1 VSKSQ
6 PRRTSRRPL
15 PAGVWLRVAVALLC
29 ASALAVPLTAGA
41 DPETQTLVA
50 PGLLNAAE
58 AQPASEFKVIV
69 QGATDSGAVAADVE
83 ELAAGDSAVERAFET
98 VPAVAATLTGSEI
111 VSLTEGS
118 DPLVI
123 TRDGPVAVADSPT
136 ATAPPTI
143 VGSAQ
148 VGQTLSASEG
158 EWVGAAQLEYSFQWE
173 RCSASGETCSAIDGQ
188 TGTLFTPGS
197 GDIGETVR
205 VTVTASGG
213 DGSTTATSAPTPVIA
228 AEAPAGVPTTEEP
241 IVSGE
246 PEPGQVLTA
255 MAGATTGGG
264 ALTYSYRWRRC
275 ANLYWFCTV
284 IPGAESQTYRVT
296 PDDLGKRL
304 RVIVIV
310 RNEAGA
316 DVSASVPTQPVAAR
330 PPVVTSPP
338 SVLGTSEEG
347 QTLNAANG
355 SWDGTQ
361 PLEFWHQWQRC
372 DVEGLSCVE
381 IVDATE
387 PSYTLASGDVGTTI
401 RLAVTARGL
410 GGAALAL
417 SEPSAVVTAV
427 PAAQPRFR
435 QHWPYVA
442 GVASLLSSPEGHNL
456 EPPTIAIVDSGIDA
470 DRADFGG
477 RVLEQVTL
485 TTRPDN
491 QAGDGNGHGT
501 AVASVAA
508 GDAEGYTG
516 AAPDAKLV
524 AIDVL
529 DDDAV
534 ANVSDVI
541 AAADWI
547 YNHHERL
554 NIRVANFSL
563 HGTTLASLGSDP
575 LDQAVERLWL
585 SGIVVVAAAGNYA
598 VNGEESAV
606 PFAPGNDPFVL
617 TVGATDTRGSFTT
630 RDDVAAPWSAW
641 GYTRDGFAK
650 PELSAPGRYIA
661 AAVSANTKLA
671 RDRPE
676 RIVEP
681 GYMQLSGTS
690 LAAPVVAGSAANLL
704 AAHPDWSPDQVKGAL
719 MLSAEALPSAPLR
732 SVGVGA
738 VNVARAAAV
747 VDPPNP
753 NLALGE
759 FLVPDPAGGPTRVF
773 DFDSWTTVVESDA
786 AWGSAAWG
794 SAAWGSAAWGS
805 AAWGSA
811 AWGSAAWGSAAWG
824 SAAWGSAAWGSA
836 AWGNHAEGDV
846 RPEGVYWI
854 TRN

>member
-1 VSKSQ
+1 VSKNQ
-6 PRRTSRRPL
+6 PRRPSRRPL
-15 PAGVWLRVAVALLC
+15 PIRVWLRLAVALVC
-29 ASALAVPLTAGA
+29 ACTLGAPFTAEA
-41 DPETQTLVA
+41 DSETQTLLS
-50 PGLLNAAE
+50 PGLLDAAE
-58 AQPASEFKVIV
+58 AQPGSEFKVIV
-69 QGATDSGAVAADVE
+69 QGAADSGAVAADVE
-83 ELAAGDSAVERAFET
+83 EVTTGYTGVERSFET

-111 VSLTEGS
+111 VSLAQGA

-123 TRDGPVAVADSPT
+123 TEDAPVAVADVPT
-136 ATAPPTI
+136 ATEPPSI

-148 VGQTLSASEG
+148 VGGTLSATEG
-158 EWVGAAQLEYSFQWE
+158 VWVGAPELHYSFQWQ
-173 RCSASGETCSAIDGQ
+173 RCSPEGVACTDIDGAI
-188 TGTLFTPGS
+188 GTVFLPASADVGA
-197 GDIGETVR
+197 TVR
-205 VTVTASGG
+205 VVVTASGS
-213 DGSTTATSAPTPVIA
+213 DGSNMAASTHTPVIA
-228 AEAPAGVPTTEEP
+228 AAAPAGIPTTEEP
-241 IVSGE
+241 IVSGD
-246 PEPGQVLTA
+246 PEPGQWLTVTP
-255 MAGATTGGG
+255 GASTGGG
-264 ALTYSYRWRRC
+264 ALTYSYRWWRC
-275 ANLYWFCTV
+275 EAPWQCAA
-284 IPGAESQTYRVT
+284 IPGADGQRYRVT
-296 PDDLGKRL
+296 ADDLGLRL
-304 RVIVIV
+304 RAVVTV
-310 RNEAGA
+310 TNEAGS
-316 DVSASVPTQPVAAR
+316 DVSHSALTLPVTAR
-330 PPVVTSPP
+330 PPVVTSSP
-338 SVLGTSEEG
+338 SILGTSEQG
-347 QTLNAANG
+347 QTLSAANG

-361 PLEFWHQWQRC
+361 PFEFWHQWQSC
-372 DVEGLSCVE
+372 DVHGLSCVE
-381 IVDATE
+381 IVGATE
-387 PSYTLASGDVGTTI
+387 RSYTLAAGDVGTTI

-410 GGAALAL
+410 GGVVLAL
-417 SEPSAVVTAV
+417 SEPSPVVTAI
-427 PAAQPRFR
+427 PELLPRFK

-442 GVASLLSSPEGHNL
+442 GVASLLSSPEGQNL

-470 DRADFGG
+470 ERADFGG
-477 RVLEQVTL
+477 RVVEQVTL
-485 TTRPDN
+485 TSREQN

-508 GDAEGYTG
+508 GEAEGYTG

-524 AIDVL
+524 AVDVL

-547 YNHHERL
+547 YEHHERL
-554 NIRVANFSL
+554 NIGVANFSL
-563 HGTTLASLGSDP
+563 HGTTLASLVSDP
-575 LDQAVERLWL
+575 LDKAVERLWL

-598 VNGEESAV
+598 VDGEESAI

-617 TVGATDTRGSFTT
+617 TVGATDTGGSYTP

-704 AAHPDWSPDQVKGAL
+704 AVNPGWSPDQVKGAL
-719 MLSAEALPSAPLR
+719 MLSAEPLPRAPWR
-732 SVGVGA
+732 STGVGA
-738 VNVARAAAV
+738 VNVDRAAAV

-753 NLALGE
+753 NLALND
-759 FLVPDPAGGPTRVF
+759 FLVTDPAGGPTQVF
-773 DFDSWTTVVESDA
+773 DADSWTTAVETDA

-836 AWGNHAEGDV
+836 AWGSHAEDDV
-846 RPEGVYWI
+846 RPEGVYW
-854 TRN
+854 TNTN

>member
-1 VSKSQ
+1 VSKNL
-6 PRRTSRRPL
+6 PRRPSRRPL
-15 PAGVWLRVAVALLC
+15 PIRVWLRLAVALAC
-29 ASALAVPLTAGA
+29 ACALGVPLTAGA
-41 DPETQTLVA
+41 DSPAETQVA
-50 PGLLNAAE
+50 PGLLDAAE
-58 AQPASEFKVIV
+58 AQPGSEFKVIV
-69 QGATDSGAVAADVE
+69 QGVSDSGTVAAEVE
-83 ELAAGDSAVERAFET
+83 DPATGATEVERSFDT
-98 VPAVAATLTGSEI
+98 VPAVAATLTGSQI
-111 VSLTEGS
+111 VSLTQDS
-118 DPLVI
+118 DSLVI
-123 TRDGPVAVADSPT
+123 TRDAQVAVAD
-136 ATAPPTI
+136 APANTELPSIAGT
-143 VGSAQ
+143 AQ
-148 VGQTLSASEG
+148 VGATLSASEG
-158 EWVGAAQLEYSFQWE
+158 EWVGAAQLDFLFQWQ
-173 RCSASGETCSAIDGQ
+173 RCTPEGLACTDIEVGE
-188 TGTLFTPGS
+188 GTLFTPASADVGAS
-197 GDIGETVR
+197 VR
-205 VTVTASGG
+205 VVVTASGG
-213 DGSTTATSAPTPVIA
+213 DDSAMAISTRTPVIA
-228 AEAPAGVPTTEEP
+228 TAAPAGVPMTEEP
-241 IVSGE
+241 IVSGD
-246 PEPGQVLTA
+246 PEPGRWLTA
-255 MAGATTGGG
+255 TPGASTGGG
-264 ALTYSYRWRRC
+264 AFTYEYRWRRC
-275 ANLYWFCTV
+275 ANLWAYCKV
-284 IPGAESQTYRVT
+284 IPGADGQRYRVT
-296 PDDLGKRL
+296 PDDLGSRL
-304 RVIVIV
+304 RVVVIV
-310 RNEAGA
+310 TNEAGV
-316 DVSASVPTQPVAAR
+316 DVAASARTEPVVAR
-330 PPVVTSPP
+330 PPLVTSPP
-338 SVLGTSEEG
+338 SILGTSEEG
-347 QTLNAANG
+347 QTLSAANG
-355 SWDGTQ
+355 SWGGTQ
-361 PLEFWHQWQRC
+361 PFEFWHQWQSC
-372 DVEGLSCVE
+372 DVHGLSCVE
-381 IVDATE
+381 IVGATE
-387 PSYTLASGDVGTTI
+387 PSYTLAAGDVGTTI

-417 SEPSAVVTAV
+417 SEPSHVVTAI
-427 PAAQPRFR
+427 PELLTRYK

-442 GVASLLSSPEGHNL
+442 AVASLLSSPEGQDL
-456 EPPTIAIVDSGIDA
+456 DPPTIAIVDSGIDA
-470 DRADFGG
+470 DRTDFGG
-477 RVLEQVTL
+477 RVVEQVTL
-485 TTRPDN
+485 TSRELN

-508 GDAEGYTG
+508 GEAVGYTG

-524 AIDVL
+524 AVDVL

-547 YNHHERL
+547 YEHHERL

-563 HGTTLASLGSDP
+563 HGTTLASLVSDP
-575 LDQAVERLWL
+575 LDKAVERLWL

-617 TVGATDTRGSFTT
+617 TVGATDTGGSYTT

-704 AAHPDWSPDQVKGAL
+704 AAHPGWSPDQVKGAL
-719 MLSAEALPSAPLR
+719 MLSAEPLPRAPLR

-738 VNVARAAAV
+738 VNVDRAAAV

-753 NLALGE
+753 NLALND
-759 FLVPDPAGGPTRVF
+759 FLVTDPAGGPTQLF
-773 DFDSWTTVVESDA
+773 DADSWTTAVETDA

-836 AWGNHAEGDV
+836 AWGSHAENDV

-854 TRN
+854 NRN